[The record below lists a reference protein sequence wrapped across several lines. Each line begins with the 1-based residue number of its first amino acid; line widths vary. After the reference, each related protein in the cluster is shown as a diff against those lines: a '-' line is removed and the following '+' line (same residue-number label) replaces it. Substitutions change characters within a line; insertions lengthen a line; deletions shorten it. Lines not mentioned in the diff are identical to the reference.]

1 MLGLAY
7 VAVSIAS
14 PAQVV
19 GGGARREDTGGAL
32 CLASAGVIVLT
43 ENDVAVRTV
52 KTGWKRGVNRA
63 T

>member
-7 VAVSIAS
+7 VAVSIAG

-19 GGGARREDTGGAL
+19 GGGAGREDTGRAL
-32 CLASAGVIVLT
+32 CLASAGIIILT
-43 ENDVAVRTV
+43 ENDIAVRTV
-52 KTGWKRGVNRA
+52 KSGWKRGVNRA